1 MTTRPGILRSP
12 GRSSPNSRTSLAGSV
27 QVTVSELVVG
37 LTDGRT
43 ISAPLVW
50 FPRLL
55 AASAQQRAHWELLGN
70 GEGIHW
76 PEIDEDL
83 SVEGLLRGIRA
94 PQPPERGAS

>member
-1 MTTRPGILRSP
+1 MSTSTANRI
-12 GRSSPNSRTSLAGSV
+12 SLAASV
-27 QVTVSELVVG
+27 EVTASELVVR

-55 AASAQQRAHWELLGN
+55 AASPEQRSHWEILGN

-76 PEIDEDL
+76 SDLDEDL
-83 SVEGLLRGIRA
+83 SVEGLLRGVRA
-94 PQPPERGAS
+94 PPPHGETVA

>member
-1 MTTRPGILRSP
+1 MS
-12 GRSSPNSRTSLAGSV
+12 TSLASHTSQAGSV
-27 QVTVSELVVG
+27 HFTASELVVG

-43 ISAPLVW
+43 ISVPLVW

-55 AASAQQRAHWELLGN
+55 AASDPQRAHWELLGN

-83 SVEGLLRGIRA
+83 SVEGLLRGVPA
-94 PQPPERGAS
+94 PQPQKESAR

>member
-1 MTTRPGILRSP
+1 MSTSVASRS
-12 GRSSPNSRTSLAGSV
+12 SLAGSV
-27 QVTVSELVVG
+27 QVTASELVVG

-55 AASAQQRAHWELLGN
+55 AASAQQRAHWEILGN

-76 PEIDEDL
+76 PEVDEDL
-83 SVEGLLRGIRA
+83 SIEGLLRGIGA
-94 PQPPERGAS
+94 PQPPDQGAG